1 MNREELIEYA
11 RGEREADL
19 ALVNVRVVNVFSHEI
34 METNVAIAGDRIVGL
49 GDYPAREI
57 IDLQGRYVCPG
68 LIDAHV
74 HIESSMMPP
83 HRFAEAVLPLGTTTV
98 IADPHEIANVLGLE
112 GVRYMLVSSQDL
124 PLSVFVM
131 APSCVPASHLETAGA
146 TLTAQDLV
154 ALRDEP
160 RVLGLAEMM
169 NFPGVLMGLPDVME
183 KIAAFADRPLD
194 GHAPGVTGRE
204 LCAYV
209 AAGLGSDHE
218 CTTAEEARE
227 KLRLGMRV
235 ILREATN
242 ARNLRDLLP
251 AVTLENARR
260 CLLGT
265 DDRVPADL
273 LDEGHLD
280 AMVRAATLHGLDLVT
295 VIQMATLNTAEWF
308 HLRDRGAVAPGLRAD
323 LVVFSDPWDFRAEMV
338 FAGGKLV
345 AQDGELV
352 VKLPK
357 PAITLPRAM
366 NVDLSALSFRLPAD
380 GHHRVRVIQLIPD
393 QVVTGQTVEDAR
405 IEDGMAV
412 GDPTRDLL
420 KLAVVERH
428 KGTGNV
434 GLGFIRGFGLQRG
447 ALGSTVAHDSH
458 NIIVVAAGDAD
469 LAAAA
474 QALAEMG
481 GGLVAVADGEVRA
494 RLPLPIAGLMAD
506 RSPATIRAEM
516 DELTAVARE
525 LGCRLHDP
533 FMALSFMALAVI
545 PELKLTDKGLVDVNK
560 FDLVPVFAD

>member
-1 MNREELIEYA
+1 
-11 RGEREADL
+11 
-19 ALVNVRVVNVFSHEI
+19 
-34 METNVAIAGDRIVGL
+34 
-49 GDYPAREI
+49 
-57 IDLQGRYVCPG
+57 
-68 LIDAHV
+68 
-74 HIESSMMPP
+74 
-83 HRFAEAVLPLGTTTV
+83 V

-112 GVRYMLVSSQDL
+112 GIRYMLAASQDL
-124 PLSVFVM
+124 PLSVFLM

-146 TLTAQDLV
+146 TLTAQDLLP
-154 ALRDEP
+154 LRDEP

-183 KIAAFADRPLD
+183 KIEAFADRPLD
-194 GHAPGVTGRE
+194 GHAPGVTGRD

-209 AAGLGSDHE
+209 AAGIGSDHE
-218 CTTAEEARE
+218 CTTAKEAQE

-242 ARNLRDLLP
+242 ARNLRELLP
-251 AVTLENARR
+251 AVTSENARR

-280 AMVRAATLHGLDLVT
+280 VMVRAATLHGLDLVT

-308 HLRDRGAVAPGLRAD
+308 RLRDRGAIAPGFRAD
-323 LVVFSDPWDFRAEMV
+323 LVVFSDPWDFRAEIV
-338 FAGGKLV
+338 FADGKLV
-345 AQDGELV
+345 AQDGELAV
-352 VKLPK
+352 DMPK
-357 PAITLPRAM
+357 PEINLPWAM
-366 NVDLSALSFRLPAD
+366 NVDWAGLSFEVPVDDHRRL
-380 GHHRVRVIQLIPD
+380 RVIQLIPD

-405 IEDGMAV
+405 VEDGLALA
-412 GDPTRDLL
+412 DPSRDLL

-434 GLGFIRGFGLQRG
+434 GIGFIRGFGLQRG

-458 NIIVVAAGDAD
+458 NIIVVAASDAD
-469 LAAAA
+469 LMTAVR
-474 QALAEMG
+474 ALAEMG

-506 RSPATIRAEM
+506 RSPAAIRTEM
-516 DELTAVARE
+516 DRVTAVARE

-545 PELKLTDKGLVDVNK
+545 PELKLTDKGLVDVGK
-560 FDLVPVFAD
+560 FDFVPLFTD